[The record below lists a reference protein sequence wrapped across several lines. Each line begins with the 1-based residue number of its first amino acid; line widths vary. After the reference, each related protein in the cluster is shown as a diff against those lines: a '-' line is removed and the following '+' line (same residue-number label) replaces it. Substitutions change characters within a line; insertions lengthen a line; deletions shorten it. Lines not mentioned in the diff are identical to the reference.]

1 MDWEHVVT
9 GRVNTVNRDI
19 GESIPPIRP
28 KHVSQFQKIFR
39 PLWLVSVPFGTIQ
52 VLFELTLYYF
62 RSFVTFEQFFEI
74 SFLRNIIL
82 LPFIRLYIISMHDF
96 T

>member
-9 GRVNTVNRDI
+9 GRVSTVSRDI
-19 GESIPPIRP
+19 GKSITPIRP

-39 PLWLVSVPFGTIQ
+39 PLWLVNVPFGTVQ

-62 RSFVTFEQFFEI
+62 RSFVTFEQFF
-74 SFLRNIIL
+74 RD
-82 LPFIRLYIISMHDF
+82 FIFAQHHTITFHTIMHY
-96 T
+96 

>member
-9 GRVNTVNRDI
+9 GRVNTASRDI

-39 PLWLVSVPFGTIQ
+39 PLWLVNVLFGTIQ

-62 RSFVTFEQFFEI
+62 
-74 SFLRNIIL
+74 
-82 LPFIRLYIISMHDF
+82 
-96 T
+96 